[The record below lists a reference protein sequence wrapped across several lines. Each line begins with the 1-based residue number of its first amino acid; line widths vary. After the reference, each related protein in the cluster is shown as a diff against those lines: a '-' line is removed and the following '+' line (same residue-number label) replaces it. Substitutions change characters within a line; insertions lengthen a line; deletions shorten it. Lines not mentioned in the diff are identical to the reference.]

1 MFDLIFTS
9 SAVLTV
15 LLLVATLL
23 PLSRAPVWWVRGF
36 DFPRMQFG
44 VLAAALAL
52 VQILQLLQGAQAD
65 FSVAGVYLMLVVT
78 LCCLGVQVWW
88 ILPFTRLHPVE
99 VQWNDTPDIP
109 NSIAIMT
116 ANVLTPNRN
125 AQALLELVSRHDP
138 DIVVTLESDDWW
150 QQRLD
155 SLDADYP
162 YSLKCPLDNLYG
174 MHLYSRLPLS
184 DSHIEYLVES
194 GVPSMHTLVQLRSGQ
209 QVRAHFLHPA
219 PPSPTENEE
228 SSPRDA
234 ELIVVAKSIAKGLA
248 KDDRPVI
255 VSGDLNDVAW
265 SDTTR
270 LFRKISGLLDPRV
283 GRGLY
288 NTFHAG
294 YWFLRWPLDHLF
306 HSADFRVHD
315 LRRLAGFG
323 SDHFALF
330 SRLVYQGNRVEEQ
343 NGLDAAPGDEAW
355 ANEKVQQHD
364 LSVQDVPK
372 PGSN

>member
-1 MFDLIFTS
+1 M
-9 SAVLTV
+9 
-15 LLLVATLL
+15 
-23 PLSRAPVWWVRGF
+23 RGF